1 LKPLVVLV
9 VVVVGVVVVVWC
21 GGGGGGDG
29 DDEWKFRLLR
39 LIRPSATELVNA
51 CDAGREGELI
61 FREIYEQSNSKLPFK
76 RLWISSLTDEAI
88 QEGYDLSAL
97 CSQEGAQLF
106 YSFQKLQDGAKY
118 DPLYRSALARVKADW

>member
-1 LKPLVVLV
+1 
-9 VVVVGVVVVVWC
+9 VWC

-88 QEGYDLSAL
+88 QEGYEDGLSNNNMISLLSAPKRVL
-97 CSQEGAQLF
+97 NSSIASRNCKMEPNMTLF
-106 YSFQKLQDGAKY
+106 TAR
-118 DPLYRSALARVKADW
+118 PLHG